1 MMACSKS
8 NFDSNE
14 QNLKGKTR
22 IKKKTCLRRGSNPRS
37 LDYESDALPIELK
50 FPYDGLH
57 VKRKIPNGKNIS
69 CTASYISHDSV
80 V

>member
-1 MMACSKS
+1 M
-8 NFDSNE
+8 D
-14 QNLKGKTR
+14 TPD
-22 IKKKTCLRRGSNPRS
+22 SNPRS

-69 CTASYISHDSV
+69 STASYISHDSV
-80 V
+80 VWFEKTYDMFNRISLPTTY